1 MLARIRIVFG
11 SIIDWLRAGYP
22 DQAPR
27 TGYSPLLAL
36 NGPRALS
43 SRQIAQIVRESS
55 GRPTDSVDIGVA
67 ITKATNRLPTEMQ
80 ARAVTHALHA
90 PPSTNPL
97 HERPEETMLHNSVNR
112 SSAALSLLAVTVLVF
127 SACAREHSVP
137 SYATAAKVDCGGKQS
152 LKASGSTAQANAM
165 TRFVKAYENACPGQ
179 TLTYTSNGS
188 GAGVTEFLSGNT
200 DFGGSDSPLT
210 GNEYSMAKDR
220 CGSDAWNL
228 PVVFG
233 PLAITYNLEAVNKL
247 TLDAPMLAK
256 IFNGTITRWDDP
268 AIKAL
273 NGEEMPSQPIYV
285 IFRSDASG
293 TTDNFQRYLDAAS
306 NGAWG
311 KGTGKV
317 FNGGVGEGAPGN
329 EGTSAKVKSNEGTIT
344 YNEYSFAQAQ
354 RLFAARIVTSAGPDP
369 VAITADTVGKAVAGA
384 TIVGQGNNLVLDTSS
399 FYKPTQSGT
408 YPIVLATYELV
419 CSKYADPQ
427 TATAVRAFL
436 QSTIGPGQAD
446 LEDHGYFP
454 LPNGFQAKVLS
465 AVDAIS

>member
-1 MLARIRIVFG
+1 M
-11 SIIDWLRAGYP
+11 SISRKV
-22 DQAPR
+22 
-27 TGYSPLLAL
+27 
-36 NGPRALS
+36 LS
-43 SRQIAQIVRESS
+43 
-55 GRPTDSVDIGVA
+55 G
-67 ITKATNRLPTEMQ
+67 
-80 ARAVTHALHA
+80 
-90 PPSTNPL
+90 
-97 HERPEETMLHNSVNR
+97 
-112 SSAALSLLAVTVLVF
+112 ALSLLAVTALVF
-127 SACAREHSVP
+127 WFAACAREHSTP
-137 SYATAAKVDCGGKQS
+137 SYATTAKVDCGGKQA

-188 GAGVTEFLSGNT
+188 GAGVSEFLLGVT
-200 DFGGSDSPLT
+200 DFGGSDSPLA
-210 GNEYSMAKDR
+210 GEEYNTAKQR

-233 PLAITYNLEAVNKL
+233 PLAITYNLEAVNRL
-247 TLDAPMLAK
+247 TLDAPTLAK
-256 IFNGTITRWDDP
+256 IFNGKITRWDDP

-273 NGEEMPSQPIYV
+273 NGEEMPSEPINVVY
-285 IFRSDASG
+285 RSDASG
-293 TTDNFQRYLDAAS
+293 TTDNFQLYLDAAS

-317 FNGGVGEGAPGN
+317 FNGGVGEGASGN
-329 EGTSAKVKSNEGTIT
+329 EGTSAKIKSTEGTIT

-399 FYKPTQSGT
+399 FYKPTQPGT

-427 TATAVRAFL
+427 TAKAVRAFL

>member
-1 MLARIRIVFG
+1 M
-11 SIIDWLRAGYP
+11 SI
-22 DQAPR
+22 
-27 TGYSPLLAL
+27 SP
-36 NGPRALS
+36 
-43 SRQIAQIVRESS
+43 
-55 GRPTDSVDIGVA
+55 
-67 ITKATNRLPTEMQ
+67 K
-80 ARAVTHALHA
+80 
-90 PPSTNPL
+90 
-97 HERPEETMLHNSVNR
+97 R
-112 SSAALSLLAVTVLVF
+112 SSAALSLLAATGLVFWF
-127 SACAREHSVP
+127 SACAKENSTP
-137 SYATAAKVDCGGKQS
+137 SYATTAKVDCGGKQT

-165 TRFVKAYENACPGQ
+165 TAFVKAYEKACPGQ

-188 GAGVTEFLSGNT
+188 GAGVAEFISGNT
-200 DFGGSDSPLT
+200 DFGGSDSALS
-210 GNEYSMAKDR
+210 GNEPSMAKDR

-233 PLAITYNLEAVNKL
+233 PLAITYNLEAVNRL
-247 TLDAPMLAK
+247 TLDAPTLAK
-256 IFNGTITRWDDP
+256 IFNGKITRWDDP

-273 NGEEMPSQPIYV
+273 NGEEMPSEPIHV

-329 EGTSAKVKSNEGTIT
+329 EGTSAKIKPTEGAIT

-369 VAITADTVGKAVAGA
+369 VSITADTVGKAVAGA

-399 FYKPTQSGT
+399 FYKPTQPGT

-436 QSTIGPGQAD
+436 QSTIGPGQAN

>member
-1 MLARIRIVFG
+1 MALVF
-11 SIIDWLRAGYP
+11 W
-22 DQAPR
+22 
-27 TGYSPLLAL
+27 
-36 NGPRALS
+36 
-43 SRQIAQIVRESS
+43 
-55 GRPTDSVDIGVA
+55 
-67 ITKATNRLPTEMQ
+67 
-80 ARAVTHALHA
+80 
-90 PPSTNPL
+90 
-97 HERPEETMLHNSVNR
+97 
-112 SSAALSLLAVTVLVF
+112 F
-127 SACAREHSVP
+127 SACAKENSTP
-137 SYATAAKVDCGGKQS
+137 SYANTAKVDCGGKQT

-165 TRFVKAYENACPGQ
+165 TAFVKAYEKACPGQ

-188 GAGVTEFLSGNT
+188 GAGVSEFLSGNT
-200 DFGGSDSPLT
+200 DFGGSDSALT
-210 GNEYSMAKDR
+210 GSEPSLAKDR

-233 PLAITYNLEAVNKL
+233 PLAITYNLQAVDRL
-247 TLDAPMLAK
+247 TLDAPTLAK
-256 IFNGTITRWDDP
+256 IFSGKITRWDDP

-285 IFRSDASG
+285 VYRSDASG
-293 TTDNFQRYLDAAS
+293 TTDNFQLYLDAAS

-311 KGTGKV
+311 RGAGKV
-317 FNGGVGEGAPGN
+317 FNGGVGEGASGN
-329 EGTSAKVKSNEGTIT
+329 EGTAAKVKNTEGAIT

-369 VAITADTVGKAVAGA
+369 VSITADAVGKAVAGA

-399 FYKPTQSGT
+399 FYRPTQPGT

-419 CSKYADPQ
+419 CSKYADKQ

-436 QSTIGPGQAD
+436 QSTIGPGQAN

-454 LPNGFQAKVLS
+454 LPNSFRAKVLS